1 MWRRFSRRWAAETLG
16 RRRSRGSGLTRQR
29 IGNLLALK
37 LWAYRRRPRDRV
49 CRVADGDFVTDGW
62 LPGWRV
68 PIHRRLGL
76 GTTMI
81 LAAIGT
87 TETMAIRVVVSSVVA
102 ESGQEVAIVDAIKRR
117 AVGSISELG
126 NRLQAVRQL

>member
-1 MWRRFSRRWAAETLG
+1 
-16 RRRSRGSGLTRQR
+16 
-29 IGNLLALK
+29 
-37 LWAYRRRPRDRV
+37 
-49 CRVADGDFVTDGW
+49 
-62 LPGWRV
+62 
-68 PIHRRLGL
+68 
-76 GTTMI
+76 MI